1 MATFF
6 RNKVIKNVGK
16 VPISAIETDGATTCT
31 VIGISLAN
39 VSGTTVM
46 ASILLNDDTSVT
58 GYYLKDVMVPGNSS
72 LRALN
77 GGEKLI
83 LANNNQLLVQ
93 SNVDDTLDAIIS
105 YVEIV

>member
-6 RNKVIKNVGK
+6 RNKVIKDVGR
-16 VPISAIETDGATTCT
+16 VPIPALETDGSTTAT
-31 VIGISLAN
+31 VIGVSLAN

-46 ASILLNDDTSVT
+46 ASVLLRDDTSVT
-58 GYYLKDVMVPGNSS
+58 GYYLKDVMVPANSS

-83 LANNNQLLVQ
+83 LGNNNQLLVQ